1 MDWNAAAL
9 KLEEVCQSVSWVVA
23 GKTYKVNAIDVVP
36 DDLPNTGLYVG
47 EIDVTPNVAFNKT
60 DPDGN
65 RVGVD
70 SANITLRFLVA
81 RSTDKY
87 AIRKMRAFMAGSGDA
102 SLIQAIQATNRRPT
116 EFPWSGI
123 KVAALRGN
131 RLFNVGESK
140 YYGVEIEVF
149 VTGAA

>member
-9 KLEEVCQSVSWVVA
+9 KLEAIAESVSYVA
-23 GKTYKVNAIDVVP
+23 DGKTYRINALDVVP

-47 EIDVTPNVAFNKT
+47 EIDATPNLAFNKT

-65 RVGVD
+65 RIGVD
-70 SANITLRFLVA
+70 SATITLRLLVA
-81 RSTDKY
+81 RMTDKY
-87 AIRKMRAFMAGSGDA
+87 AIRKMRAFMNGSGDA
-102 SLIQAIQATNRRPT
+102 SLIQAIQATNNKPT
-116 EFPWSGI
+116 LYPWSGI

-140 YYGVEIEVF
+140 FYGTEIEVF
-149 VTGAA
+149 VTGRA

>member
-9 KLEEVCQSVSWVVA
+9 KLEEIAGSVTYTA
-23 GKTYKVNAIDVVP
+23 NGKTYKINALDVVP

-47 EIDVTPNVAFNKT
+47 EIDVTPNQAFNKT
-60 DPDGN
+60 NAQGN

-70 SANITLRFLVA
+70 QATITLRLLVA

-102 SLIQAIQATNRRPT
+102 SLIQAIQATNRRPN

-123 KVAALRGN
+123 KVQDLRGN
-131 RLFNVGESK
+131 RLFSVGEAK
-140 YYGVEIEVF
+140 FYGTEIEVF